1 MTHLYLDTSAL
12 VKLYV
17 YESGTPQMLELASK
31 ADNQLT
37 LSTLT
42 QIEFHSAV
50 RSRQRAG
57 DLDDSVSESMLD
69 RFDNDL
75 DNRFNRQAV
84 NGYVIGPRS
93 RSCWAVSAA
102 GVRCPS
108 ACGVSDIQ
116 DGGPGRT
123 CLCLRGQGAS
133 RRRRVGGPD
142 NHRPVI
148 PGRTRVDQ
156 RFRTRLVVVTGVTP
170 RRGGVGLRRQR
181 HA

>member
-57 DLDDSVSESMLD
+57 
-69 RFDNDL
+69 
-75 DNRFNRQAV
+75 
-84 NGYVIGPRS
+84 
-93 RSCWAVSAA
+93 
-102 GVRCPS
+102 
-108 ACGVSDIQ
+108 
-116 DGGPGRT
+116 GPGR
-123 CLCLRGQGAS
+123 LGF
-133 RRRRVGGPD
+133 
-142 NHRPVI
+142 
-148 PGRTRVDQ
+148 RVDAGQ
-156 RFRTRLVVVTGVTP
+156 IR
-170 RRGGVGLRRQR
+170 
-181 HA
+181 